1 MRIEYANVSQYYMR
15 RLRYLKQ
22 GMPSYYSQFIQDLL
36 IFLKVKCSEK
46 NEFALGNIVDS
57 TDV

>member
-1 MRIEYANVSQYYMR
+1 MR